1 MITYLSSRSIA
12 MAAGRSIAAAR
23 PAVALVL
30 VVILI
35 GLSAM
40 LYPASLPHLMHH
52 AQHQTGTHGTA
63 LCSWECAA
71 GQMADHGALNLPL
84 VSLAPERAFL
94 FQGRVSPSLLA
105 VEGSSRSPP
114 SVHAA

>member
-1 MITYLSSRSIA
+1 MAASRSIT
-12 MAAGRSIAAAR
+12 GAR
-23 PAVALVL
+23 PVVALVL
-30 VVILI
+30 VVLLI

-40 LYPASLPHLMHH
+40 LYPASVPHLMHH

-71 GQMADHGALNLPL
+71 GQVADHGALNLPF
-84 VSLAPERAFL
+84 VSLASERAFL
-94 FQGRVSPSLLA
+94 LQGRVSPSLLA

-114 SVHAA
+114 SVHTA